1 VEFTSSRKD
10 LRPSCVDSIN
20 ASPELFDDQA
30 AGFEQRAG
38 LPDDCCR
45 DIADTIL
52 AIGEVRPGDLIVE
65 VGSGT
70 GNIGRQFGTPL
81 RYVGFDL
88 SAGMLKECQRLSDSN
103 PGRRRLIQAD
113 ANACWPLAGGAA
125 RVIFSSRAMHLLD
138 REHVAR
144 EIFRMASPKG
154 ATVILGRVERTSN
167 STRTRMAQEMN
178 ERLRR
183 RGLHGRRGERHNGKL
198 IDVCCRRGAELV
210 ELVSVATWRVSTSP
224 RQSLDSWRRLTGL
237 GGIAVP
243 AETRDEILKELE
255 AWAKDVFGDLD
266 REIESEETYV
276 LRPMRVP
283 ATLGA

>member
-10 LRPSCVDSIN
+10 PGPSCVDSIN

-38 LPDDCCR
+38 LPDDCCA

-52 AIGEVRPGDLIVE
+52 AIGQVRRGDLIVE

-70 GNIGRQFGTPL
+70 GNIGRRFGTPL

-88 SAGMLKECQRLSDSN
+88 SAGMLKECQRLSDGN
-103 PGRRRLIQAD
+103 PGRRGRIQAD
-113 ANACWPLAGGAA
+113 ANASWPLAGGVA

-138 REHVAR
+138 HEHVAR
-144 EIFRMASPKG
+144 EIFRVASSQG

-167 STRTRMAQEMN
+167 STRTRLAQEMN

-183 RGLHGRRGERHNGKL
+183 RGLHGRRGQRHNRKL
-198 IDVCCRRGAELV
+198 IDACCRRGAEPL
-210 ELVSVATWRVSTSP
+210 ELVSVASWKVSTSP
-224 RQSLDSWRRLTGL
+224 RQSLDSWRCLTGL
-237 GGIAVP
+237 GGIAVA
-243 AETRDEILKELE
+243 AETRDEILHELE
-255 AWAKDVFGDLD
+255 AWAKDVFGGLD